1 MVENYN
7 IKILCLSERLT
18 YKNGNGF
25 GIAFAHQY
33 PIRFSDNIKRQ
44 IKKEA
49 LDCIKKL
56 KIKNG
61 IVYPQIKIDS
71 NQKIFFIEIAARLP
85 GGKMPEVALLASGY
99 DIRKFEI
106 LNAFGIK
113 NKIQKS
119 RSKIKK
125 KKQIYVRFFTRREIK
140 SYKTINIKKIN
151 SYKKRIIF
159 FR

>member
-61 IVYPQIKIDS
+61 IVYPQIKLTLIR
-71 NQKIFFIEIAARLP
+71 KFFIEIAARLP
-85 GGKMPEVALLASGY
+85 GGKCLRLLLASGY
-99 DIRKFEI
+99 DIRKF
-106 LNAFGIK
+106 NFK
-113 NKIQKS
+113 CFWN
-119 RSKIKK
+119 
-125 KKQIYVRFFTRREIK
+125 
-140 SYKTINIKKIN
+140 
-151 SYKKRIIF
+151 
-159 FR
+159 